1 MMSLK
6 SHKNGKFLSRG
17 KELMKMNEL
26 NRKNSPLK
34 TLSKVAA
41 SVAIA
46 LAATSTQA
54 VEFETDNFD
63 ISFDSTFSLGASW
76 RVEDRD
82 NNLVG
87 RANLYPLQN
96 NGIPIAATYASCTAN
111 PNCILPQGAWSNN
124 SDDGNLNYDKGD
136 MFSNVIKGLH
146 EFDMRHKDGDYGLF
160 ARALWYYDREIM
172 DGTTRFK
179 DLDGFPAGAWAV
191 GGNTARTEQGY
202 DAEILDFYAW
212 ATWDVGEASTL
223 QVRLGEQVVSW
234 GESTFIQHSLNEANA
249 VNLRTLRNPGAELK
263 EALIPSGMLWA
274 SIDLTE
280 SLSLEGFYQYEWEPV
295 KVDEPGTYFATRDF
309 LGFTGQ
315 DVHLGFAQIPEGTP
329 GTVAVRE
336 PTRDADDQG
345 QYGLKLAYFTEGGT
359 EFGFYYMNYHNRRP
373 IISAYSADLT
383 GTVRGFLEY
392 PEDIQM
398 GGISFNTATDNGWS
412 IAGEVSYRKD
422 EPLQVD
428 DAELL
433 FATLEPLDGLS
444 APGPVSR
451 GTSQV
456 ANITTFGT
464 EISGYRLLDTVQ
476 AQATF
481 TKLLGSLWGSDQTVF
496 LVEVGANQIIDMPS
510 QDELRFEAEGT
521 FRSGNSARINDFNG
535 NGIGDGFWSA
545 AYLPGQTS
553 PCGFTNPAD
562 GTRVF
567 TECEGLET
575 NAFADEFSWGY
586 RAAMRWNYD
595 NALWGGNLA
604 PRIVFQHDVS
614 GNTPAPIA
622 NFLEGRKAL
631 SLGVSWDY
639 QSTWKVD
646 FGYNRFFGNESAN
659 LIHDRD
665 YVSLAVSYSI

>member
-1 MMSLK
+1 
-6 SHKNGKFLSRG
+6 
-17 KELMKMNEL
+17 MNEL
-26 NRKNSPLK
+26 KQKNSPLK

-46 LAATSTQA
+46 LTATSLQA

-63 ISFDSTFSLGASW
+63 ISFDSTFSVGGSW
-76 RVEDRD
+76 RVQERDRR
-82 NNLVG
+82 LVG
-87 RANLYPLQN
+87 KANLYLLD
-96 NGIPIAATYASCTAN
+96 NGIPFVPSATMPIPFN
-111 PNCILPQGAWSNN
+111 EGAFSNN
-124 SDDGNLNYDKGD
+124 SDDGNLNYNKGD
-136 MFSNVIKGLH
+136 MFSNVFKGVH

-172 DGTTRFK
+172 DGTTRWK
-179 DLDGFPAGAWAV
+179 DLDSFPNGAWAA
-191 GGNTARTEQGY
+191 GENTARTEQGY

-212 ATWDVGEASTL
+212 ATWDVGESSTL

-263 EALIPSGMLWA
+263 EALIPSGMIWG

-280 SLSLEGFYQYEWEPV
+280 NMALEAFYQYEWEPV

-315 DVHLGFAQIPEGTP
+315 DVHLGFGLFAEGTP
-329 GTVAVRE
+329 GTVAFRD
-336 PTRDADDQG
+336 PTREADDQG

-359 EFGFYYMNYHNRRP
+359 EYGFYYMNYHSRRP
-373 IISAYSADLT
+373 IISAYSANT
-383 GTVRGFLEY
+383 AGQVFGFLEY

-398 GGISFNTATDNGWS
+398 AGMSFNTATDNGWS

-422 EPLQVD
+422 VPLQVD

-433 FATLEPLDGLS
+433 FATLEPIGQI
-444 APGPVSR
+444 AP

-456 ANITTFGT
+456 ANITGFNPDGSGF
-464 EISGYRLLDTVQ
+464 EISGYRLLDAVQ

-496 LVEVGANQIIDMPS
+496 LVEVGANQIENMPS
-510 QDELRFEAEGT
+510 QDVLRFEAEGT
-521 FRSGNSARINDFNG
+521 FRSGNPLR
-535 NGIGDGFWSA
+535 A
-545 AYLPGQTS
+545 AS
-553 PCGFTNPAD
+553 
-562 GTRVF
+562 
-567 TECEGLET
+567 EGLT
-575 NAFADEFSWGY
+575 SNGFADAFSWGY

-595 NALWGGNLA
+595 NAMFGGNLA

-614 GNTPAPIA
+614 GNTPAPIS

-665 YVSLAVSYSI
+665 YVSLAVSYSL

>member
-1 MMSLK
+1 
-6 SHKNGKFLSRG
+6 
-17 KELMKMNEL
+17 MKMTEL

-46 LAATSTQA
+46 LTAVSAQA

-63 ISFDSTFSLGASW
+63 ISFDSTFSIGASW
-76 RVEDRD
+76 RVEERD
-82 NNLVG
+82 QNLIG
-87 RANLYPLQN
+87 KANLFPRLF
-96 NGIPIAATYASCTAN
+96 GGAPIAAAYACNAN
-111 PNCILPQGAWSNN
+111 PACNFGVPPGAWSNN

-179 DLDGFPAGAWAV
+179 DLDGFPRGAWAA
-191 GGNTARTEQGY
+191 GENTARTEQGY

-212 ATWDVGEASTL
+212 ATWDIGEASTL

-274 SIDLTE
+274 SLDLTE
-280 SLSLEGFYQYEWEPV
+280 NISLEAFYQYEWEPV

-315 DVHLGFAQIPEGTP
+315 DVHLGFGQPPEGTA
-329 GTVAVRE
+329 GTIAERS
-336 PTRDADDQG
+336 PTREADDQG
-345 QYGLKLAYFTEGGT
+345 QYGVKLAYFTEGGT
-359 EFGFYYMNYHNRRP
+359 EWGFYYMNYHNRRP
-373 IISAYSADLT
+373 IISAFSAQPITNPNSSNFGSFGVL
-383 GTVRGFLEY
+383 GFLEY

-398 GGISFNTATDNGWS
+398 GGISFNTATDGGWS
-412 IAGEVSYRKD
+412 IAGEVSYRLD
-422 EPLQVD
+422 EPLQID
-428 DAELL
+428 DAEIL
-433 FATLEPLDGLS
+433 FATLEPVQGALGY
-444 APGPVSR
+444 PGPVIR
-451 GTSQV
+451 GTSQA
-456 ANITTFGT
+456 ANPTGFG
-464 EISGYRLLDTVQ
+464 EEVSGYRLLDTIQ

-496 LVEVGANQIIDMPS
+496 LVEVGLNQIQDMPS
-510 QDELRFEAEGT
+510 QDVLRFEAEGT
-521 FRSGNSARINDFNG
+521 FRSGSAARVWDGNG
-535 NGIGDGFWSA
+535 NGIGEGFFVA
-545 AYLPGQTS
+545 TGNPLS
-553 PCGFTNPAD
+553 PCGFNNPVT
-562 GTRVF
+562 GQRVY
-567 TECEGLET
+567 TECEGVET
-575 NAFADEFSWGY
+575 NAFADDFSWGY
-586 RAAMRWNYD
+586 RVAMRWNYD

-604 PRIVFQHDVS
+604 PRIVFQHDVD
-614 GNTPAPIA
+614 GNTPAPIS

-639 QSTWKVD
+639 QSTYKID
-646 FGYNRFFGNESAN
+646 LGYNRFFGNESAN

-665 YVSLAVSYSI
+665 YVSLAFSYSI